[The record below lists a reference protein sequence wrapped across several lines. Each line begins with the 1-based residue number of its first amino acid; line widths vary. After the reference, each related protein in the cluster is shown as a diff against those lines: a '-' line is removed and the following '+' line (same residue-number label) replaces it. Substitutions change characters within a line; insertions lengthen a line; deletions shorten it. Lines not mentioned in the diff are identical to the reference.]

1 MTETET
7 TKAISNDTVQ
17 MYFFVMFGIVIVLT
31 AISVAGDLMVALRK
45 PALGMGLLLRS
56 APTLIIAVA
65 NAMFLYILSSR
76 ALPST
81 ERSSKN

>member
-1 MTETET
+1 MTESQT
-7 TKAISNDTVQ
+7 TKSISNDTVQ
-17 MYFFVMFGIVIVLT
+17 MYFFVMFGIVIVLS
-31 AISVAGDLMVALRK
+31 AISVAGDLFVAMRK
-45 PALGMGLLLRS
+45 PALGFGLLLRS

-76 ALPST
+76 ALPT